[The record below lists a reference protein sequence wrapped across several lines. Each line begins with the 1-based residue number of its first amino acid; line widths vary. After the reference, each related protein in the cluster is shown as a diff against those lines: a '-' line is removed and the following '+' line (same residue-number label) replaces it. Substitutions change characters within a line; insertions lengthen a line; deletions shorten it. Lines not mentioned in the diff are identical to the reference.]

1 MQDIIE
7 VVKNA
12 SEDSPRARKEAL
24 LPLADNA
31 GIARLFHHLLAGQD
45 ARAVLRGLCD
55 LCTEKATREI
65 VAHYAKIHEA
75 GFTAL
80 LFSEDAQIRKN
91 TALLLGRLDAQGYA
105 SLLLRALFSEQTDF
119 VKPSIILALGN
130 AKGMDEV
137 VSALQMLEIP
147 SGEDKNLREQRI
159 AREKALAS
167 LLPKKDVARPVPME
181 KPVRVLVNCP
191 NTRVT
196 LSELSGLG
204 YICAESNELENFIML
219 ENITKFASLYAAR
232 TFYEAG
238 VYFSSFTS
246 LQAAVN
252 GTKSKILLALLKN
265 IYGTL
270 NLSYRIDMIGD
281 AFSDKDRKNATAQ
294 VMDALSATPLTNNPS
309 AYDFELRFLMG
320 KRGIVVLIYPGSKL
334 DGRFY
339 YRKNAISASIHPAVA
354 ASCMHF
360 ISNYIRPS
368 ADVLDCFCGSGT
380 MLFERSMMPYAS
392 LTGTDISDEALRAAR
407 GNERLAKTGAHF
419 LIKNATKPFEQKY
432 DEILTNMP
440 FGLRVSSHNEN
451 LSLYRAFLTNLPGML
466 KPGGYA
472 FLFTHEKKLLKELLS
487 ENFSLISQASFSAGG
502 LHPTMFVLQA
512 KN

>member
-1 MQDIIE
+1 M
-7 VVKNA
+7 
-12 SEDSPRARKEAL
+12 P
-24 LPLADNA
+24 
-31 GIARLFHHLLAGQD
+31 
-45 ARAVLRGLCD
+45 
-55 LCTEKATREI
+55 
-65 VAHYAKIHEA
+65 
-75 GFTAL
+75 
-80 LFSEDAQIRKN
+80 
-91 TALLLGRLDAQGYA
+91 
-105 SLLLRALFSEQTDF
+105 
-119 VKPSIILALGN
+119 
-130 AKGMDEV
+130 KGMDEV
-137 VSALQMLEIP
+137 VSALQMLEVP

-159 AREKALAS
+159 ARKRRWQAFC
-167 LLPKKDVARPVPME
+167 PKKMWRVRCPW
-181 KPVRVLVNCP
+181 KSLRVLVNCP

-270 NLSYRIDMIGD
+270 NLSYRIDMVGD

-380 MLFERSMMPYAS
+380 ML
-392 LTGTDISDEALRAAR
+392 
-407 GNERLAKTGAHF
+407 
-419 LIKNATKPFEQKY
+419 
-432 DEILTNMP
+432 
-440 FGLRVSSHNEN
+440 
-451 LSLYRAFLTNLPGML
+451 LSAP
-466 KPGGYA
+466 
-472 FLFTHEKKLLKELLS
+472 
-487 ENFSLISQASFSAGG
+487 
-502 LHPTMFVLQA
+502 
-512 KN
+512 